1 MSPPGKAAD
10 GGKAAWPATNVAAR
24 RVRARGARP
33 KQPRPV
39 TVACHGVASERSE
52 TRRRKLRRSGDGRMA
67 GRQHAP
73 ARITPGVVT
82 ANPHGT
88 AVFEENEFEWRR
100 HECAKRPTGVPRH
113 AFRGGWTCFLPP
125 LKKMFQT
132 VFTDKFRVRSPL
144 FFGTAPI
151 IPRSFRFITPTC
163 FTQKRGKLPHRK
175 TSMPHKKG

>member
-1 MSPPGKAAD
+1 MSPPRKAAD

-33 KQPRPV
+33 KQPRLV

-82 ANPHGT
+82 ANPHGK

-113 AFRGGWTCFLPP
+113 AFRGGWTCFPSNVSDSLYRQIPGAP
-125 LKKMFQT
+125 T
-132 VFTDKFRVRSPL
+132 AVFWNGTNHTPL
-144 FFGTAPI
+144 FP
-151 IPRSFRFITPTC
+151 FRYIHMFHSKARQIAA
-163 FTQKRGKLPHRK
+163 
-175 TSMPHKKG
+175 